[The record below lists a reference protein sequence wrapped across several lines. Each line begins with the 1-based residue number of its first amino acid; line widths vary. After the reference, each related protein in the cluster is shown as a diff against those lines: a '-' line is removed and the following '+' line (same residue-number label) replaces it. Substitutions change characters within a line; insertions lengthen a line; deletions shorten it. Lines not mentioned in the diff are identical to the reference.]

1 MFMTQTR
8 SVTLREFRNYG
19 ACGSNNDVTVNILC
33 HIVRERACRIVRERG
48 VMLEK

>member
-8 SVTLREFRNYG
+8 RETLRELRNYG
-19 ACGSNNDVTVNILC
+19 ACGCNNDVTVNILC
-33 HIVRERACRIVRERG
+33 HIVRERACHIVRERG